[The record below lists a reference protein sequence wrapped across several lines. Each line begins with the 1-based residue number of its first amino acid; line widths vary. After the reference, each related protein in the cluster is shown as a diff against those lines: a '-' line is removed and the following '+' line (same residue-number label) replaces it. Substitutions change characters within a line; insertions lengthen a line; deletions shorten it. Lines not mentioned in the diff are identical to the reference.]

1 MLPFSAADF
10 DVTENWSCSAPI
22 LVRDGRND
30 QLGVRIEVE
39 EEEKEEEEEEEKNV
53 L

>member
-22 LVRDGRND
+22 LVRDGRDD
-30 QLGVRIEVE
+30 QVGIRIEVE
-39 EEEKEEEEEEEKNV
+39 EEEEEEEGKEV
-53 L
+53 LW